1 MIIQSVFFCS
11 HASNQSHLNFSFTKF
26 IKTIKLPRYNAV
38 SQMLSGTDPTTALQ
52 RAMAPII
59 KYYPTFRGAMI
70 AVNMRGKY
78 GMYITYL

>member
-1 MIIQSVFFCS
+1 
-11 HASNQSHLNFSFTKF
+11 
-26 IKTIKLPRYNAV
+26 
-38 SQMLSGTDPTTALQ
+38 MLSGTDPTTALQ

-59 KYYPTFRGAMI
+59 QYYPSFRWAMI